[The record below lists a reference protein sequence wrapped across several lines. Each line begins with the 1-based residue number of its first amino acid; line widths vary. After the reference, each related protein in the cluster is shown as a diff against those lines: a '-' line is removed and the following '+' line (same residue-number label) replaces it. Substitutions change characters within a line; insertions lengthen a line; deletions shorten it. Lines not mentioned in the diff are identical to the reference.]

1 LRTADRIASTPATEG
16 PATDPKL
23 TIATVCLSG
32 TLEDKLV
39 AAAAAGFDGVE
50 IVQDDL
56 IASPLSPSQVRQR
69 CADLGLTVDVYQPFH
84 DFEAVP
90 PDVLRANLRRA
101 ERKFG
106 LMRELGVD
114 TMLVCSTLSAD
125 AVDDDDLATEHLH
138 VLADRAAEH
147 GLRIAYEALAWG
159 RFVNTFTHA
168 WRIVR
173 RADHPALGLCLD
185 SFHVLA
191 RGDDLSGIRIIP
203 GSKIFVLQL
212 ADAPPRHMDLAQW
225 STHHRLFPG
234 QGSLNLAGFTNTVLA
249 TGYAGPLSLEVAN
262 DVFRQADPRPTATD
276 AMRSLISV
284 QEALEKA
291 PRRASDLPPAPVLSG
306 QAFVEMAVDAVSGPV
321 LANTLATLGFVH
333 IGQHRSKPVQLWQQ
347 GTARVLLN
355 STPRATAMPGT
366 AEITALAVESADPAA
381 SARRAE
387 QLLAPVLPRSRR
399 PDEADLVS
407 VSAPNGTSVFLCR
420 TGDAAN
426 DWLADFAL
434 TETPIAD
441 RGLLTGIDHVSLT
454 EPFDDFDQS
463 TLFYRSVLGLHAQ
476 TATEFAAPFGMIRSR
491 AATDPDHRVR
501 ITLNAALYRRGQWA
515 PAVPDPQHIAFETTD
530 AIAAAEALRA
540 LGAPLLEIPGN
551 YYDDLDARVELSPE
565 MLDALRQHSV
575 LYDRDVHG
583 EYLHLC
589 TDMLGSRVFFE
600 IVQRIDGYTGYGA
613 AAATPVR
620 MAAHRQRRLVATTTI
635 PQPPVIRDEQ
645 PAHEYS
651 IAHLSALSLSPPDL
665 VEAAA
670 SAGYDYVGIRLT
682 RVTPDE
688 PHYPVATDPA
698 LLRETKARLA
708 ETGVRVLDIELARI
722 GPYDDPRAFQR
733 YLDVGADLGARHVI
747 TQLPDSNM
755 DRKIEHF
762 VQLCD
767 LAAPLG
773 LTIDL
778 EFPSWTETPNLTE
791 ATHVLRAAG
800 RPNAGMLIDL
810 LHFARSHSSIEELRA
825 LPRKWFHYA
834 HVCDAPARIPT
845 TVEGLIHT
853 ARYERLF
860 PGEGG
865 IDVRG
870 ILAALPP
877 DIPYALEIPRASLS
891 AEVGERE
898 STRLA
903 LNTTREHL
911 APAFRARNP

>member
-1 LRTADRIASTPATEG
+1 LRTAERTESTPATE
-16 PATDPKL
+16 TTSPKR

-56 IASPLSPSQVRQR
+56 IASPLSPRQVHQR
-69 CADLGLTVDVYQPFH
+69 CADLGLTIDVYQPFH

-106 LMRELGVD
+106 LMRELGAD
-114 TMLVCSTLSAD
+114 TMLVCSTLSTD
-125 AVDDDDLATEHLH
+125 AVDDDDLAAEHLH

-159 RFVNTFTHA
+159 RFVNTVTHA

-234 QGSLNLAGFTNTVLA
+234 QGSLDLAMFTSTVLA
-249 TGYAGPLSLEVAN
+249 TGYPGPLSLEVAN

-276 AMRSLISV
+276 AMRSLISM
-284 QEALEKA
+284 QEALS
-291 PRRASDLPPAPVLSG
+291 SDLPPAPILSG
-306 QAFVEMAVDAVSGPV
+306 HAFTELAVDDVSGPV
-321 LANTLATLGFVH
+321 LARTLASLGFVH

-355 STPRATAMPGT
+355 STPRVTAMPGT
-366 AEITALAVESADPAA
+366 AEITALAVESSDPAA

-387 QLLAPVLPRSRR
+387 RLLAPVLPRSRR
-399 PDEADLVS
+399 PEEANLHS
-407 VSAPNGTSVFLCR
+407 VSAPDGTTVFFCR
-420 TGDAAN
+420 TGDTDD
-426 DWLADFAL
+426 DWLADFTP
-434 TETPIAD
+434 TESPAAD
-441 RGLLTGIDHVSLT
+441 RELLTGIDHVSLT

-463 TLFYRSVLGLHAQ
+463 TLFYRSVLGLRAQ
-476 TATEFAAPFGMIRSR
+476 TATEFAAPFGLIRSR
-491 AATDPDHRVR
+491 AAADPDHRVR

-515 PAVPDPQHIAFETTD
+515 PTVPDPQHIAFETTD
-530 AIAAAEALRA
+530 AVAAAAALRE
-540 LGAPLLEIPGN
+540 LGAPLLEIPDN
-551 YYDDLDARVELSPE
+551 YYEDLDARVEVPPE
-565 MLDALRQHSV
+565 MLEAMREHSV
-575 LYDRDVHG
+575 LYDRDEHG

-600 IVQRIDGYTGYGA
+600 IVQRVDGYAGYGA
-613 AAATPVR
+613 AGTTPVR
-620 MAAHRQRRLVATTTI
+620 MAAHRQRRLVATTI
-635 PQPPVIRDEQ
+635 IRQPPAVRDEQ
-645 PAHEYS
+645 PTHEYS

-670 SAGYDYVGIRLT
+670 NAGYDYVGIRLT

-698 LLRETKARLA
+698 LLRETKGRLA
-708 ETGVRVLDIELARI
+708 DTGVRVLDIELARI
-722 GPYDDPRAFQR
+722 GPHDNPRAFQR
-733 YLDVGADLGARHVI
+733 YLEVGADLGARHVI

-755 DRKIEHF
+755 DRKTEHF
-762 VQLCD
+762 AQLCD

-791 ATHVLRAAG
+791 ATHVLRAAD

-825 LPRKWFHYA
+825 LPREWFHYA
-834 HVCDAPARIPT
+834 HVCDAPVRIPT

-877 DIPYALEIPRASLS
+877 DIPYALEIPRASLT
-891 AEVGERE
+891 AQVGERE
-898 STRLA
+898 CARLA

-911 APAFRARNP
+911 APAPVTRARNP